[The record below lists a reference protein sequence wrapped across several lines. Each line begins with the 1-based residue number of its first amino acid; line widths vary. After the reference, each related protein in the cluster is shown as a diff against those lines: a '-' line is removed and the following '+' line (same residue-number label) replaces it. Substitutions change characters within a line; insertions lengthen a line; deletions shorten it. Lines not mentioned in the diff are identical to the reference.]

1 MEAALKSAVDNDP
14 LRMGKWVWIHY
25 SARYA
30 TDKFAQALAH
40 LETGAPFEH
49 TNIPP
54 GFRWEEG
61 WMMDKELEK
70 EKLGIKTE
78 NLKRNGD
85 WSVC

>member
-14 LRMGKWVWIHY
+14 LRMGKWVWMHN
-25 SARYA
+25 SERYA

-49 TNIPP
+49 TNISP

-61 WMMDKELEK
+61 WTMDKELEK